1 MKVAIPDWNEKGV
14 LPPTGENP
22 LGADRSPYPVSLIG
36 LVERFGAS
44 GPRRKILDGFLRY
57 RAALHGCGLTAGT
70 QWIDGSFVENV
81 EVVENR
87 QPNDVDVV
95 TFFLTP
101 AGLTEGDVVKHNPE
115 LFLHE
120 PVKETYHVD
129 AYPVG
134 IKGTLEQLLQQAT
147 YWYSLWSHTRT
158 KEWKGYVAV
167 DLAPTEDAEAL
178 CLLAKVG
185 ESGKP

>member
-1 MKVAIPDWNEKGV
+1 MIGSIPDWNEKGV

-22 LGADRSPYPVSLIG
+22 LGVDRSPYPVSLIG
-36 LVERFGAS
+36 LVERFAVS
-44 GPRRKILDGFLRY
+44 ADRRRILTGFLRY
-57 RAALHGCGLTAGT
+57 RAAMHACGLTIGT
-70 QWIDGSFVENV
+70 QWIDGSFMENV
-81 EVVENR
+81 EALEDR
-87 QPNDVDVV
+87 SPNDVDVV

-101 AGLTEGDVVKHNPE
+101 EGLTEADIVRRDPE
-115 LFLHE
+115 LFRHE
-120 PVKETYHVD
+120 PVKGTYHVD

-134 IKGTLEQLLQQAT
+134 IKGTLDQLLQQAT

-178 CLLAKVG
+178 CLLAKMG
-185 ESGKP
+185 ESGKL